1 MRYALGSSVSSC
13 VWGKK
18 DPNKMSGQALLFAV
32 VFMLSEKSNGYK
44 DLLSVLADAY
54 FSVLGI

>member
-1 MRYALGSSVSSC
+1 
-13 VWGKK
+13 
-18 DPNKMSGQALLFAV
+18 MSGQALLFAV